1 MSAKPAKNRG
11 LKALLKKE
19 RRKFG
24 SDENRLYYSKADFK
38 KAKRKYLQACVIKG
52 LCQS

>member
-1 MSAKPAKNRG
+1 MPGKQTKNRG

-19 RRKFG
+19 RRKFA
-24 SDENRLYYSKADFK
+24 SDENRLHYSEADFK
-38 KAKRKYLQACVIKG
+38 KAERKYLQVCVIKG